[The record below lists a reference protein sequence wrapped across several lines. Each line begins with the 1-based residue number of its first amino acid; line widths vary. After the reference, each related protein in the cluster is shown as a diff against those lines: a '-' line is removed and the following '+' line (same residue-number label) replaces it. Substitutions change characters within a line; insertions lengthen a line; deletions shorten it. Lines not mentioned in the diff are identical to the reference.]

1 MKMNALAPVHARAL
15 ARAVVHALIQALAHA
30 PAHAMALAFA
40 VMLGLTGCAT
50 ARLTADGA
58 LPDSM
63 HTSPDR
69 LIVVT
74 VANDTA
80 ALASRAGST
89 PRGYDGLQGYSAS
102 SSAREMVASIARD
115 YHLSEVAAWPIP
127 VLKVHCVVFEI
138 AEASTRE
145 SVLAQLAHEPR
156 VKLAQPLGTFQ
167 TMSQS
172 YNDPYVG
179 LQHGFE
185 QIDVAD
191 AHRWTR
197 GEGVRVA
204 IIDTGVDVEHPE
216 LRHKVITTRNFVDDD
231 AAQFRSDR
239 HGTEVAGVIASIAN
253 NNLGI
258 VGVAPGVRLIALKAC
273 WQLEAGADG
282 ARCNSFTV
290 AKALVAA
297 MDEGAQV
304 VNLSLAGPADPLL
317 SALVE
322 TGIKRGIVYV
332 GSVSPSPLPGLSGFP
347 GGTAGMLVVDSSEAH
362 TALEHALRAPGNE
375 ILTLTPGGHFD
386 FASGSSLATAH
397 VTGTVA
403 LLLAQDAKLKPE
415 ALMGVLSRTSTQDSI
430 NACAAVATL
439 KNQTGCASAP
449 LVADRPAPGG
459 TNGTLR

>member
-1 MKMNALAPVHARAL
+1 MKRLAAAWLVPILALSL
-15 ARAVVHALIQALAHA
+15 ES
-30 PAHAMALAFA
+30 
-40 VMLGLTGCAT
+40 CAT
-50 ARLTADGA
+50 LRANADGP
-58 LPDSM
+58 LPEVLR
-63 HTSPDR
+63 TSPDR

-74 VANDTA
+74 VANDTT

-138 AEASTRE
+138 PEASTRE

-156 VKLAQPLGTFQ
+156 VKIAEPLGTFQ
-167 TMSQS
+167 TMGHETTGQS

-191 AHRWTR
+191 AHRWSR
-197 GEGVRVA
+197 GDGVRVA
-204 IIDTGVDVEHPE
+204 IIDTGLDIEHPE
-216 LRHKVITTRNFVDDD
+216 LRHRVVTTRNFVDDD

-258 VGVAPGVRLIALKAC
+258 VGVAPGVRIIALKAC
-273 WQLEAGADG
+273 WQLEAGMDD

-297 MDEGAQV
+297 MDDGAQV

-332 GSVSPSPLPGLSGFP
+332 GSVSPPPLQGLSGFP
-347 GGTAGMLVVDSSEAH
+347 GGTAGMLVVDSSDTRAPRD
-362 TALEHALRAPGNE
+362 HALRAPGSE
-375 ILTLTPGGHFD
+375 ILTLTPGGHYD

-403 LLLAQDAKLKPE
+403 LLLAQDSKLRPD
-415 ALMGVLSRTSTQDSI
+415 ALQGVLSRTSTQESI
-430 NACAAVATL
+430 NACAAIATL
-439 KNQTGCASAP
+439 KHTTGCASAP
-449 LVADRPAPGG
+449 MVADQPA
-459 TNGTLR
+459 TATTTKTLR